1 MGRSFWEV
9 FDGFFERD
17 VQSSYPLRPRME
29 RRGSAVAFLP
39 SPIGKQLLTFACGSR
54 LLKRTER
61 TGGNF
66 GAITMMEF
74 SQLLYIALY
83 LL

>member
-1 MGRSFWEV
+1 MV
-9 FDGFFERD
+9 FQNQKGMFKAHIPSNLEWKG
-17 VQSSYPLRPRME
+17 E
-29 RRGSAVAFLP
+29 GSAVAFLP
-39 SPIGKQLLTFACGSR
+39 SPDWKISPDIWFS
-54 LLKRTER
+54 LLKRTDR
-61 TGGNF
+61 IDGNF